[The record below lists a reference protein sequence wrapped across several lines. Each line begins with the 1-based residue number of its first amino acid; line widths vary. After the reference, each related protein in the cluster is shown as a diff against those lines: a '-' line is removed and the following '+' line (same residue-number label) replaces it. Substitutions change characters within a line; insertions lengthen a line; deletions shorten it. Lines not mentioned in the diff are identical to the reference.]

1 MPSVYILRCNDGTF
15 YVGST
20 KDLEKR
26 LLQHQE
32 GKGSVYTRYRLPVT
46 LVYRQDFDSIEEAFA
61 REKQIQGWSH
71 AKRAALIQENP
82 ESLPGLSQIH

>member
-71 AKRAALIQENP
+71 AKRAALIQEN
-82 ESLPGLSQIH
+82 